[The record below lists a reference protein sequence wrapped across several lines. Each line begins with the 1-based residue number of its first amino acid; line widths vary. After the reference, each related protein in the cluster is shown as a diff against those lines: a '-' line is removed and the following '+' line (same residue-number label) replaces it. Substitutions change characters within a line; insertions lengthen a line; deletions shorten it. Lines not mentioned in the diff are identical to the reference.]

1 MGSPRLRSLV
11 ITPTPTMN
19 SSEPR
24 QSRRRKSSV
33 WDLNAE
39 SRTDHGFDKFRVW
52 NMKKDCNVRSS
63 SLSRKIERQRSF
75 SVKPPSS
82 ESRLHLLEEHLRK
95 HSWSNSSRHNICS
108 ICQSIMEGSFV
119 KGTCH

>member
-1 MGSPRLRSLV
+1 MEE
-11 ITPTPTMN
+11 ITNYM
-19 SSEPR
+19 
-24 QSRRRKSSV
+24 
-33 WDLNAE
+33 
-39 SRTDHGFDKFRVW
+39 
-52 NMKKDCNVRSS
+52 
-63 SLSRKIERQRSF
+63 F
-75 SVKPPSS
+75 SN

>member
-1 MGSPRLRSLV
+1 MGSSRLRSV
-11 ITPTPTMN
+11 MTTVN
-19 SSEPR
+19 SAGQAEAGLA
-24 QSRRRKSSV
+24 RRRKSSV
-33 WDLNAE
+33 WSLNAE
-39 SRTDHGFDKFRVW
+39 SRTDHGFRDWKT
-52 NMKKDCNVRSS
+52 KKYSDTVSRSS

-75 SVKPPSS
+75 TVKPPSS

-95 HSWSNSSRHNICS
+95 HSWSNSTRHNICS